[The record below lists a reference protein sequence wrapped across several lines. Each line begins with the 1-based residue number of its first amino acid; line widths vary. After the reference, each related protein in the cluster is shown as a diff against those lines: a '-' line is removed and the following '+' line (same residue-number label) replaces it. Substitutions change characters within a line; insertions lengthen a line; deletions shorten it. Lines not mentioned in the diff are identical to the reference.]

1 MVGGM
6 YISLLHG
13 TWDFARLTLGYCTA
27 SHQRHQ
33 RANTRTA
40 PSYTFVS
47 GSLYNEALLEATSI
61 RGLALSFANLL
72 ARQLLPRLHGVRI
85 QHVLE
90 REQERRRDDA
100 LRDLR
105 SNTCATSVPHN
116 TK

>member
-1 MVGGM
+1 MELGILLDLPWVTVQQV
-6 YISLLHG
+6 ISATTAQTLVRYLRTLLS
-13 TWDFARLTLGYCTA
+13 LGRYT
-27 SHQRHQ
+27 
-33 RANTRTA
+33 TR
-40 PSYTFVS
+40 PCSKR
-47 GSLYNEALLEATSI
+47 TSI

-72 ARQLLPRLHGVRI
+72 VRQLLPRLHGVRI